1 MSRPWERRWN
11 IQPAPGNRWKG
22 FHPSNSNGPA
32 PRRRLRHLAPA
43 YDEFATTQKRG
54 GVTHQSAYR
63 AKDDPNSLLVTHGFA
78 TTAEAEAFLRGAEL
92 RDAMQRAGVQG
103 QPRIEIYQDTWP
115 FRRARRPSITGTAAG
130 LAGPAM
136 RSRLSR
142 PPVRI

>member
-1 MSRPWERRWN
+1 M
-11 IQPAPGNRWKG
+11 
-22 FHPSNSNGPA
+22 
-32 PRRRLRHLAPA
+32 
-43 YDEFATTQKRG
+43 
-54 GVTHQSAYR
+54 THQSAYR

-136 RSRLSR
+136 RSASAACRSASER
-142 PPVRI
+142 NPVFIGISTIALIVIVVLVARMLLRR